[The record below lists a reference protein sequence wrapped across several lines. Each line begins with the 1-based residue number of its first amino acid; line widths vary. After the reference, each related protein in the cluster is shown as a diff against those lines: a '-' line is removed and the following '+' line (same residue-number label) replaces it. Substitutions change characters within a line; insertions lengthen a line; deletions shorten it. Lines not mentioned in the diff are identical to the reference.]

1 MALMCFSCLCLSAAT
16 LAVLIAMRRKGV
28 DARSLSRR
36 GVCMGRKWDG
46 AASKVA
52 ERVLEDAAALGSPG
66 DGSALVADN
75 RRKLRAMRDWASDAD
90 FSAPGFREEVVSAID
105 GAIDDLDRAIAG
117 RREGADGMRRR
128 AGQEPR
134 WERRCDMEEKARFVE
149 LLNAAL
155 VECGDGRYDHL
166 ADQPMVYERSGG
178 EEFVTRGI
186 RRACVTGDSLV
197 GVLQDIVDQGV
208 L

>member
-1 MALMCFSCLCLSAAT
+1 MEQ
-16 LAVLIAMRRKGV
+16 
-28 DARSLSRR
+28 
-36 GVCMGRKWDG
+36 KWDG

-66 DGSALVADN
+66 AGSALVADN

-105 GAIDDLDRAIAG
+105 GAIDDLDLAIAG

-134 WERRCDMEEKARFVE
+134 WERRCEMEEKARFVE